1 MLPQS
6 LVNENPLLSKVKDMD
21 GLIFMPTFQYVDDI
35 VGYRNGTYITYL
47 CEVNHWFMYVVS

>member
-35 VGYRNGTYITYL
+35 VGYRNGTYNCLY
-47 CEVNHWFMYVVS
+47 M